1 MKLLDLLQH
10 YSRQLASEKEEA
22 IAKGLDNPIE
32 SPQTKKIG
40 KAGSLNLYTLAL
52 PSQMTFLEDIPLTIV
67 PPGDLEPTEGHS
79 LRHLG
84 SDILIQTVDSLGQ
97 SFEDNTI
104 VPDTSGFFVTA
115 SKRLQEIATKPES
128 YTLGPAERLAPW
140 LDPEQTGGDG
150 SSRTGA
156 SAACLLYTSDAADE

>member
-52 PSQMTFLEDIPLTIV
+52 PSQITFLEDTPLTIV
-67 PPGDLEPTEGHS
+67 PP
-79 LRHLG
+79 
-84 SDILIQTVDSLGQ
+84 
-97 SFEDNTI
+97 
-104 VPDTSGFFVTA
+104 
-115 SKRLQEIATKPES
+115 
-128 YTLGPAERLAPW
+128 
-140 LDPEQTGGDG
+140 
-150 SSRTGA
+150 
-156 SAACLLYTSDAADE
+156 